1 MNAFVQ
7 PFGRSGACSGSRPER
22 LPEGETKPMTMQF
35 TARSSGSS
43 QTRCW
48 AADRRMCRRLVTI
61 SLPFFLVAAAIRRV
75 LPAAPRDQRAGPRP
89 SLYAEARAN
98 AYATIPFIFM
108 G

>member
-1 MNAFVQ
+1 M
-7 PFGRSGACSGSRPER
+7 
-22 LPEGETKPMTMQF
+22 PMTMPI

-61 SLPFFLVAAAIRRV
+61 TLPFFLVAAAVRRV
-75 LPAAPRDQRAGPRP
+75 LPAARRDPRSGPRP
-89 SLYAEARAN
+89 SLYAEARAD